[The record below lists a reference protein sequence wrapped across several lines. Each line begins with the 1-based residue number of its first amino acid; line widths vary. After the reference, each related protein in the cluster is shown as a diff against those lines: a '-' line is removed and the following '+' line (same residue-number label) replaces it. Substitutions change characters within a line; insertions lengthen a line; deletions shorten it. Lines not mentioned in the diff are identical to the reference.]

1 MIRKHTH
8 LTLCFILFV
17 ISAFGLPSCTTFPNQ
32 DLVIRDIIYARE
44 VPTSFETLLKCA
56 VDEKVDGP
64 LQYKWFSDN
73 GTIKGDGNSII
84 WAAPSV
90 PGTYSIGVRVTGVKG
105 AEATRT
111 VSVKVVPFK
120 NTIID
125 INPAISLQVP
135 IWGDDVTGG
144 KLLIVSPAIVEVE
157 CQSQLAVFGKN
168 TYKWSCNGG
177 KIQGVGIK
185 DGTASKIGWVS
196 PGTVGRYTVTVTVS
210 DALGNEHAACAYINV
225 TSPGCGCNSSTAV
238 CGE

>member
-1 MIRKHTH
+1 
-8 LTLCFILFV
+8 LTLCFIVFL
-17 ISAFGLPSCTTFPNQ
+17 IILPILSCAQLPKQT
-32 DLVIRDIIYARE
+32 LVIRDIIYARE
-44 VPTSFETLLKCA
+44 VPTSFETLLKCT
-56 VDEKVDGP
+56 VYENTDGS

-73 GTIKGDGNSII
+73 GTIKGDGNSIT

-90 PGTYSIGVRVTGVKG
+90 PGTYNIGVRVTNVKD

-111 VSVKVVPFK
+111 VSVKVVPFQ

-135 IWGDDVTGG
+135 IWGSDVTGG
-144 KLLIVSPAIVEVE
+144 KLLIYSPAIAEIE
-157 CQSQLAVFGKN
+157 CQSPLAVFGKN
-168 TYKWSCNGG
+168 TYKWACNGG

-196 PGTVGRYTVTVTVS
+196 PGTVGRYTVSVTVS

-225 TSPGCGCNSSTAV
+225 TSPGCCGGNEV